1 MGSFLLEEGKKQGS
15 DPSYIQW
22 DNDRISTLALAQ
34 YEENEE
40 HSFCFY
46 RKHTADDCLVAPLNP
61 AFEFALILHFGAI
74 DGLPSLKEVETRI
87 RESGWSLTRNKTE

>member
-22 DNDRISTLALAQ
+22 DNDPISTLASVQ
-34 YEENEE
+34 YEENGER
-40 HSFCFY
+40 SFCFY
-46 RKHTADDCLVAPLNP
+46 RKHTAYDCLVTPLNP
-61 AFEFALILHFGAI
+61 TFEFVSILHFGAI

-87 RESGWSLTRNKTE
+87 RESGWFHNQE